1 MNFKKRMVIIIVCLL
16 LLVVLLLLLVFFRRK
31 DKVAGTEE
39 VPVDQ
44 FNAYFEERKKQGIT
58 ENDAIAQEE
67 DNANEYFTVE
77 AIIKSFNTNVNYLG
91 SSAKDLNLF
100 VTKENEQRILNEY
113 KERGYKYINN
123 VLASSYKTTYS
134 VNNDYIYNAV
144 KNNIGKKYTITDMYA
159 VDDSA
164 YINTYFVYGNY
175 EGNEFDY
182 VIVLDRYNYTYEI
195 YLNNFLKDR
204 EISKSNLNSMKT
216 LNIKHVESNE
226 NNTFQYKNIE
236 EGQLVK
242 MYYEEYMDIIKTDV
256 NKAYSLVNEEYK
268 QKRKLSSIDD
278 FKACISDR
286 AENYSYRGLETYS
299 VTKCDGY
306 TEIVC
311 TDISGSRTIFR
322 AKGIANYSTILDSYT
337 MPIKAIDE
345 EYNNADSTK
354 KAALCLNT
362 FIESINNKDYE
373 ASYKYLNSTFRDNKF
388 KSIEEFKQYVTSK
401 WFDLNEFIYDSAKVQ
416 NSDYIFSGEISNK
429 EYFEGTESQSINQ
442 SFVVKPGASV
452 RNFELS
458 FEVYDK

>member
-1 MNFKKRMVIIIVCLL
+1 MDFKKRIIIIIVCLL
-16 LLVVLLLLLVFFRRK
+16 LLVVLLLLFVIYK
-31 DKVAGTEE
+31 GNKTGDVEE
-39 VPVDQ
+39 VPVDLY
-44 FNAYFEERKKQGIT
+44 NSYFDERERQGIT
-58 ENDAIAQEE
+58 ENDAVAQEE

-100 VTKENEQRILNEY
+100 VTKDNEQRILKEY

-175 EGNEFDY
+175 EGNEFNF
-182 VIVLDRYNYTYEI
+182 VVVLDRYNYTYEI

-204 EISKSNLNSMKT
+204 EISKNNLNSMKT

-242 MYYEEYMDIIKTDV
+242 MYYEEYMDLIKNDV

-286 AENYSYRGLETYS
+286 AEDYSYRGLETYS

-311 TDISGSRTIFR
+311 TDVSGSRTIFR
-322 AKGIANYSTILDSYT
+322 LKGISNYSTILDSYT
-337 MPIKAIDE
+337 ISIKAIDE

-362 FIESINNKDYE
+362 FIECLNNKDYE
-373 ASYKYLNSTFRDNKF
+373 AAYNYLNKSFRENNF
-388 KSIEEFKQYVTSK
+388 KNVEEFKKYANNL
-401 WFDLNEFIYDSAKVQ
+401 WFNINEYMYDSAKVQ
-416 NSDYIFSGEISNK
+416 NGDYIFSGEMSNK
-429 EYFEGTESQSINQ
+429 EFFEGTDSQSISQ
-442 SFVVKPGASV
+442 SFVVKSGTTV